1 MYCCGTK
8 DKECYLLN
16 LPKRITHFLIKYFFY
31 TPNKCTYLF
40 QYKFLSHLS
49 YMFRCILYTPSSE
62 KNSYY
67 LHKTVCFVF
76 CVVRNSYTQSVGK
89 MQNLFNVQAGGLYTV
104 ELGYDAVGLCDTSA
118 IALHILWY
126 QQFPHKA
133 RDFLHRLVRHTVDH
147 LPRL

>member
-1 MYCCGTK
+1 M
-8 DKECYLLN
+8 LQ
-16 LPKRITHFLIKYFFY
+16 ISAHIYFSTSFYHICPTCFDVFY
-31 TPNKCTYLF
+31 TY
-40 QYKFLSHLS
+40 HLQK
-49 YMFRCILYTPSSE
+49 

-133 RDFLHRLVRHTVDH
+133 RAFLPRLVRHTVDH